1 MNAPATHGQPIPCGH
16 YDRGEIHMSHPPPRS
31 DSRIWHPYTRFS
43 TLGDGIPCLVRG
55 EGVFLFDA
63 EGHRYWDAIASWWA
77 AALGHGHPRLIEAI
91 RSQAAKQQHS
101 ILGNLTHPR
110 AEELAARLAGMTH
123 GGRAR
128 VLFASDGASAVE
140 AALKIALQH
149 AWNTGQ
155 PRRTRIVSLHGAYHG
170 DTLGAVAV
178 GFLESFHAPFRPLLH
193 PSLTLPVPSSPDTEA
208 VAGEQARALFRAHR
222 GAIAAVIV
230 EPLCL
235 GAAGMRMY
243 RPDYLRQ
250 LHTLAREEGA
260 LFIADE
266 IAMGFGRT
274 GARFACDHAG
284 ITPDIVCLGKAL
296 TGGCLPLSA
305 TVVREDIYEEFSDL
319 GARDRTF
326 YHGHT
331 FAGNPIAAACALE
344 ALKVYEETNLYH
356 RAAVLGARLR
366 DALQPL
372 GERPQVKEI
381 RQLGLIGAVEL
392 RAEDPVP
399 PRNEA
404 RPARVRKA
412 LLRRRVLA
420 RPLGPVAYLLPPL
433 NITEAELDELA
444 GLFVESV
451 LEAE

>member
-1 MNAPATHGQPIPCGH
+1 MTAPHF
-16 YDRGEIHMSHPPPRS
+16 DRH
-31 DSRIWHPYTRFS
+31 IWHPYTRFS
-43 TLGDGIPCLVRG
+43 TLEDGVPNLVRG
-55 EGVFLFDA
+55 EGVFLYDA
-63 EGHRYWDAIASWWA
+63 EGHRYWDAIASWWC

-91 RSQAAKQQHS
+91 RRQATALQHS

-110 AEELAARLAGMTH
+110 AEELAARLADLTH
-123 GGRAR
+123 RGRAR

-140 AALKIALQH
+140 AALKIALQY
-149 AWNTGQ
+149 AWNTGH
-155 PRRTRIVSLHGAYHG
+155 PERRRIVSLRGAYHG

-178 GFLESFHAPFRPLLH
+178 GFLESFHAPFRSLLQ
-193 PSLTLPVPSSPDTEA
+193 PSLTLPVPASPDEEPAA
-208 VAGEQARALFRAHR
+208 VEQANALFQAHR
-222 GAIAAVIV
+222 GEIAAVIV

-243 RPDYLRQ
+243 RPEYLGA
-250 LHTLAREEGA
+250 LHALAQTEGA

-274 GARFACDHAG
+274 GRRFACDHAG

-296 TGGCLPLSA
+296 TGGYLPLSA
-305 TVVREDIYEEFSDL
+305 TVVREDIHQTFSDL
-319 GARDRTF
+319 GARDQTF

-344 ALKVYEETNLYH
+344 ALAVYEETNLH
-356 RAAVLGARLR
+356 LRAGALGARLR
-366 DALQPL
+366 DTLRPL
-372 GERPQVKEI
+372 KELPQVKDV

-392 RAEDPVP
+392 HAEDPAP

-404 RPARVRKA
+404 RPARIRKE

-420 RPLGPVAYLLPPL
+420 RPLGTVAYLLPPL
-433 NITEAELDELA
+433 TISEPELDELA
-444 GLFVESV
+444 GLFM
-451 LEAE
+451 EAVHEAK